1 MQVNHTAEGLLKV
14 NSQGLHLWVCGISGE
29 SIAMK
34 FLSSLVRI
42 TQRYVFTPPSSP
54 WCISLPILWMCVL
67 QFLSGIPNPLHF
79 EEIGI
84 KDTFMSDLSHAV
96 HDFDPDFQNFMHLP
110 LFGML
115 GLLWAWALQ
124 YWKHPR
130 RLYLQ
135 WLLGIVL
142 GYGAINELTQ
152 AFVPGRFPGLEDL
165 SFNWIG
171 SILAIILFLW
181 LKRRLKPIENDV

>member
-1 MQVNHTAEGLLKV
+1 
-14 NSQGLHLWVCGISGE
+14 
-29 SIAMK
+29 MK
-34 FLSSLVRI
+34 FLTSLVRI

-54 WCISLPILWMCVL
+54 WCVSLPILWMCVL

-84 KDTFMSDLSHAV
+84 KDTLMSDISHAV

-124 YWKHPR
+124 YWELPR

-152 AFVPGRFPGLEDL
+152 AFVPRRFPGLEDL

-181 LKRRLKPIENDV
+181 LKRGLNPIENDV

>member
-1 MQVNHTAEGLLKV
+1 
-14 NSQGLHLWVCGISGE
+14 
-29 SIAMK
+29 
-34 FLSSLVRI
+34 
-42 TQRYVFTPPSSP
+42 
-54 WCISLPILWMCVL
+54 MCVL

-84 KDTFMSDLSHAV
+84 KDTLMSDISHAV

-124 YWKHPR
+124 YWKLPL

-135 WLLGIVL
+135 WLFGIVL
-142 GYGAINELTQ
+142 GYGAINEFTQ
-152 AFVPGRFPGLEDL
+152 AFVPIRFPGLDDL

-171 SILAIILFLW
+171 SISAIILFLW
-181 LKRRLKPIENDV
+181 LKRGSKPIENDV

>member
-1 MQVNHTAEGLLKV
+1 
-14 NSQGLHLWVCGISGE
+14 
-29 SIAMK
+29 MK
-34 FLSSLVRI
+34 FLTSLVRI
-42 TQRYVFTPPSSP
+42 TQRYLFTPPSSL
-54 WCISLPILWMCVL
+54 WCLSLPILWMCVL
-67 QFLSGIPNPLHF
+67 QFLSGIPNPMYF

-124 YWKHPR
+124 YWKLPR

-152 AFVPGRFPGLEDL
+152 AFVPRRFPGLEDL

-171 SILAIILFLW
+171 SISAIILFLW
-181 LKRRLKPIENDV
+181 LKRGPKPIENDV

>member
-1 MQVNHTAEGLLKV
+1 MKLLT
-14 NSQGLHLWVCGISGE
+14 
-29 SIAMK
+29 
-34 FLSSLVRI
+34 SLVRI

-54 WCISLPILWMCVL
+54 WCHSLPILWMCVL

-84 KDTFMSDLSHAV
+84 KDTFMSNLSHAV

-124 YWKHPR
+124 YWELPR

-152 AFVPGRFPGLEDL
+152 AFVPRRFPGLEDL

-181 LKRRLKPIENDV
+181 LKRGLKPIENDV